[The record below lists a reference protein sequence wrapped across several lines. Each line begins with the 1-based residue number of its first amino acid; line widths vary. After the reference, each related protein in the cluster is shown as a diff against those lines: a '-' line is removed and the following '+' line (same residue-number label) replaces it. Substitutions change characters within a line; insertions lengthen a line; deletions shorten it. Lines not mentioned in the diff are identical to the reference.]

1 MNNSDT
7 VLGSTGSYWGAVLGR
22 TGKNRIIHNVGF
34 FLKWDVDYKPKHV
47 IGPSPTDDIPIPMC
61 AFAALKLF
69 EARYWSVTDR

>member
-1 MNNSDT
+1 MS
-7 VLGSTGSYWGAVLGR
+7 V
-22 TGKNRIIHNVGF
+22 

-69 EARYWSVTDR
+69 EDN